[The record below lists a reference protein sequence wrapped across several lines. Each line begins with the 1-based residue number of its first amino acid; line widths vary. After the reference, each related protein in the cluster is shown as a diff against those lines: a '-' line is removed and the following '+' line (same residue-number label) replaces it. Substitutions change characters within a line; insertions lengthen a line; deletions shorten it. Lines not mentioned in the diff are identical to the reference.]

1 MAIDREPV
9 MYCTRESVMNAT
21 DIKGSAYRAP
31 QVDEA
36 ILAAS
41 QAVEG
46 LCHRTFYPYT
56 GSRTYD
62 WPVVPDPAR
71 SFRLW
76 LDEEVIS
83 LTSPTGLLLYPTD
96 GPPYNRV
103 ELDRT
108 GTTSFTVG
116 QQSLTLTGVFGYS
129 EREASAG
136 TLNEALDSSEVGVDI
151 TVASGIGVGTV
162 LRVDSERMLVTD
174 KAWQSSAQTCTLASS
189 NAATTVSVADGTV
202 FTSGE
207 MLLIDSEKV
216 LVNEVTGNS
225 LTVRRA
231 VDGTALAAHAG
242 ATIYWPRSL
251 MVSRGALGTTA
262 ATHSTSA
269 PVYRLLLPPL
279 VAQLTRAYA
288 IANLLGEE
296 SGFAKT
302 VRVGDVADRVG
313 FARGIVILE
322 EQVRQSGLARIARTR
337 AV

>member
-1 MAIDREPV
+1 
-9 MYCTRESVMNAT
+9 MYCTRESVMSAM
-21 DIKGSAYRAP
+21 DIKGSAYRAT
-31 QVDEA
+31 QVDDA

-46 LCHRTFYPYT
+46 LCHRKFYPYT

-62 WPVVPDPAR
+62 WPVVPDPGR

-76 LDEEVIS
+76 LDEEVVS
-83 LTSPTGLLLYPTD
+83 LTSPTGLLLYPTS

-108 GTTSFTVG
+108 GTTSFTAG
-116 QQSLTLTGVFGYS
+116 QQALTLTGVFNFPA
-129 EREASAG
+129 RETSAG
-136 TLNEALDSSEVGVDI
+136 TLNESLDSSEVGVDI

-189 NAATTVSVADGTV
+189 NAATTVSVADGSV

-216 LVNEVTGNS
+216 LVNEVAGNS

-231 VDGTALAAHAG
+231 VDGTALTAHAG
-242 ATIYWPRSL
+242 AAIYWTRSL
-251 MVSRGALGTTA
+251 VVSRGALGTTA
-262 ATHSTSA
+262 ATHLTSA
-269 PVYRLLLPPL
+269 PVYRLLFPPL
-279 VAQLTRAYA
+279 IAQLTRAYA
-288 IANLLGEE
+288 VAALLGEE
-296 SGFAKT
+296 SGYAKT
-302 VRVGDVADRVG
+302 IRAGDDGDRVG
-313 FARGIVILE
+313 FARGLVILE